1 MVEIN
6 RNIYLSICIVNV
18 ICIVYN
24 CVLKVY
30 SGVSVCDKIYDV
42 LVYWLFL

>member
-6 RNIYLSICIVNV
+6 RNIYLSICIVKV
-18 ICIVYN
+18 IVYN

-30 SGVSVCDKIYDV
+30 SDVSVCDKIYDV

>member
-18 ICIVYN
+18 IEYI

-30 SGVSVCDKIYDV
+30 SDVNVCDKIYVV